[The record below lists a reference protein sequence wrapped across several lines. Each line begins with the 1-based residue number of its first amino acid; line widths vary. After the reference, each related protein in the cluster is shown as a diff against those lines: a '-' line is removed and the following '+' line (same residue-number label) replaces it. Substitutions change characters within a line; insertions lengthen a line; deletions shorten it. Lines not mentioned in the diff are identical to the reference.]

1 MLIELTITQLDELF
15 NTSLESIEVE
25 LHQLVNQ

>member
-1 MLIELTITQLDELF
+1 MLIELTIVQLDELF
-15 NTSLESIEVE
+15 NTSLESIETE

>member
-25 LHQLVNQ
+25 LHQLANQ